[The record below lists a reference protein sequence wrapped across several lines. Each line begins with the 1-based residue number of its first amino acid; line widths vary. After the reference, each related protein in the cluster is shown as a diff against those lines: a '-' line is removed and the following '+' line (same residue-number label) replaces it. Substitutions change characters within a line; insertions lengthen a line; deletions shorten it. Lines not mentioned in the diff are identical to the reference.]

1 MVRGIRVIV
10 VGVLATL
17 IGLFWGVRRAESAPP
32 PPPGALTSRQGAE
45 AFLQAASLVRER
57 AAEAPGEE
65 EVLNASLEN
74 MLGVLDPHS
83 AYYTPEFFS
92 ELMED
97 QEGKFHGLGM
107 LVTKPTPTAPL
118 LVVQPVPDTP
128 AAKAGFRAGDVI
140 LEIDGSP
147 TKEMTTRQA
156 VRKLK
161 GPAGTPVTL
170 LVGRGSTAPQSMTL
184 KRAPIPKHT
193 VPFSLLLDDG
203 VGYIRVNSF
212 GQTTVDEI
220 EEHLD
225 ALLLRGA
232 KSLVLDL
239 RDNPGG
245 ALPAAIGTAGLFLQ
259 RGQEVVSVRGR
270 RRDLTRSHRADNDGP
285 YRDLPLVVMVN
296 GSSAS
301 ASEIVAGAVQDH
313 GRAKVVGERT
323 FGKGLV
329 QTVTPLERGAAAVT
343 TARYYTPSGRSIQ
356 RDYSRSYDAYLF
368 PDQQPD
374 ADAAPANGGAT
385 PALGKHT
392 EGGIVP
398 DVPAAFEKI
407 PPLALRFEQR
417 RAYLEFVSAR
427 VPDGLQAT
435 TVAKPEFVSEFR
447 AWAAKEGPTFSEEE
461 WEASR
466 PYSER
471 ALAREFFT
479 MTAGQGE
486 GYRAIVPLDLPLRE
500 AIRLLVPP
508 ALQKVA

>member
-1 MVRGIRVIV
+1 MARLVRILV
-10 VGVLATL
+10 VGVLAAL
-17 IGLFWGVRRAESAPP
+17 MGLVWGVRRAESAAPQSSV
-32 PPPGALTSRQGAE
+32 ADRRQGAE
-45 AFLQAASLVRER
+45 AFLQAAALVEER
-57 AAEAPGEE
+57 AAEGPTEE
-65 EVLNASLEN
+65 ELLDASLEN
-74 MLGVLDPHS
+74 MLGRLDPHS
-83 AYYTPEFFS
+83 AYYTPEFFT

-107 LVTKPTPTAPL
+107 LVTKPTPTSPL

-128 AAKAGFRAGDVI
+128 ASRAGVRAGDVI
-140 LEIDGSP
+140 LEIDGKA
-147 TKEMTTRQA
+147 TREMTTREA

-170 LVGRGSTAPQSMTL
+170 LVGRGSTPSQAMTL

-193 VPFSLLLDDG
+193 VPFSLLLEG
-203 VGYIRVNSF
+203 SIGYLRVNSF

-225 ALLLRGA
+225 RLLAQGA
-232 KSLVLDL
+232 KSMILDL

-259 RGQEVVSVRGR
+259 KGQEVVSVRGR
-270 RRDLTRSHRADNDGP
+270 RRDLTCSHKAESDGP
-285 YRDLPLVVMVN
+285 YRDLPLAILVN

-301 ASEIVAGAVQDH
+301 ASEIVSGALQDH
-313 GRAKVVGERT
+313 GRAKIVGERT

-329 QTVTPLERGAAAVT
+329 QTVTPLARGAVAVT

-374 ADAAPANGGAT
+374 AAAAPSNGGAT
-385 PALGKHT
+385 PGLGKHT
-392 EGGIVP
+392 DGGIVP
-398 DVPAAFEKI
+398 DVQAAYTKI

-417 RAYLEFVSAR
+417 RAYLEFVSAKI
-427 VPDGLQAT
+427 PDGLNAA
-435 TVAKPEFVSEFR
+435 VVSKPEFLGEFKT
-447 AWAAKEGPTFSEEE
+447 WVAKDSPAFSAEE

-466 PYSER
+466 EYSER

-479 MTAGQGE
+479 MTVSQGE
-486 GYRAIVPLDLPLRE
+486 GYRPMAPLDFPLKE
-500 AIRLLVPP
+500 AIRLMSQQPLEK
-508 ALQKVA
+508 AS